1 MELTPKEQ
9 KRLRRLERAARQDR
23 FVVYPL
29 AAVFLVSLGVTGHA
43 VLTGR
48 EQCVVQLF
56 ILISGYPMV
65 GLVMSVQRQQLFRIV
80 KKLQGSNQP
89 RTG

>member
-29 AAVFLVSLGVTGHA
+29 AVTFLVSLGVTIHA
-43 VLTGR
+43 ALTGR
-48 EQCVVQLF
+48 PDCIVQSW
-56 ILISGYPMV
+56 ILITGYPMV
-65 GLVMSVQRQQLFRIV
+65 GVLISVQRQQLFRIV
-80 KKLQGSNQP
+80 KKLQNGNRS
-89 RTG
+89 